1 MTYAEVI
8 GISAEGQIPTSDTGS
23 LTEFLGGLPDGEV
36 YDPGLTD
43 TFLLSDETTYFAAKE
58 VNFGDILI
66 VVRAMHNEAERHCR
80 LDCKE
85 FASFV
90 MEAAM
95 MTRRRDCKD
104 EMEFRDFCAELN
116 HEFGIVLEQYLGVY
130 EPDRRPHGRD
140 KIRDF
145 TNYDD
150 EMKAQLSY
158 DAALE
163 LARKNSYFPL
173 RRVKYLDVCV
183 VLEAMQ
189 KQAVIKGMN
198 ARRFARD
205 AYGAALNVVQR
216 KEPYAQAFRAFCAEQ
231 KRKLRD
237 HLDAYLIAHTRR

>member
-1 MTYAEVI
+1 MKIMTYAEVI
-8 GISAEGQIPTSDTGS
+8 GWKPPEKGS
-23 LTEFLGGLPDGEV
+23 LSEFIGGAPNGVL

-43 TFLLSDETTYFAAKE
+43 TFDLADKTTYFADKE
-58 VNFGDILI
+58 VNYGDILI
-66 VVRAMHNEAERHCR
+66 VVRAMHDEAEKHSR
-80 LDCKE
+80 LDPKE

-90 MEAAM
+90 MQATM

-104 EMEFRDFCAELN
+104 EMDFRDFCAEQS
-116 HEFGIVLEQYLGVY
+116 HEFDIVLEQFLGVY

-145 TNYDD
+145 INYDD

-183 VLEAMQ
+183 VLEAMA
-189 KQAVIKGMN
+189 KEAVVKGMN

-216 KEPYAQAFRAFCAEQ
+216 KETDARAFRAFCAEQ
-231 KRKLRD
+231 KRKLRE
-237 HLDAYLIAHTRR
+237 HLDAYLIARSEDKKD